1 MCLCP
6 LACRWKLKAVDV
18 LPGRQILSG
27 VSNLLVIGACCDSAP
42 DLPWLLFHSWL
53 SQNSW
58 GGADAPGQGVGVER
72 SCSLHWALQ
81 KTTPARLL
89 SSPVEDNRKMGVI
102 CAHIPHHA
110 TMDETSIILADMA
123 NSAAMRQDKS
133 CSSAWTRTKFSP
145 TPTGAHGQ
153 RRDHLGMVHG
163 QLDQVP

>member
-1 MCLCP
+1 MFTFIGLFKRLHPRGCS
-6 LACRWKLKAVDV
+6 VV
-18 LPGRQILSG
+18 LSR
-27 VSNLLVIGACCDSAP
+27 
-42 DLPWLLFHSWL
+42 
-53 SQNSW
+53 
-58 GGADAPGQGVGVER
+58 
-72 SCSLHWALQ
+72 
-81 KTTPARLL
+81 
-89 SSPVEDNRKMGVI
+89 DNRKMGVI